1 MNGGFMGAITQ
12 SQETRK
18 LPFRDF
24 CVEWREN
31 AKINQNVAC
40 RHFNANHNSQ
50 EQGDEDREVILFRA
64 NRIADKQ
71 GKKKP
76 FRTADA
82 KRRFETFTETER
94 ELIVLSMNA
103 ESRLGRCLPK
113 FISIADRT
121 LNL

>member
-50 EQGDEDREVILFRA
+50 EQGDEDREVICS
-64 NRIADKQ
+64 
-71 GKKKP
+71 G
-76 FRTADA
+76 
-82 KRRFETFTETER
+82 
-94 ELIVLSMNA
+94 LIVLLTSRERKSLSARSTQNA
-103 ESRLGRCLPK
+103 DSKHSPK
-113 FISIADRT
+113 PSG
-121 LNL
+121 N